1 MAGQGLTRKRLSD
14 DDIGVLRGFARQA
27 LQPFVV
33 NVEDFYY
40 SLDRIDMSTGLHPWA
55 AKEKGGAMGYMVV
68 RSGPRDFRS
77 TAVFPYVNPSR
88 LDIGVP
94 GGTKASVLAEILEEP
109 LDVEGYY
116 VYFKRGKLCFLT
128 RELAEAELG
137 GVRLQAPVL
146 FSREEAFALL
156 NGETLKSTKD
166 KVSKAFGIRRMS

>member
-1 MAGQGLTRKRLSD
+1 MASQGWTKKRLSE
-14 DDIGVLRGFARQA
+14 DDIGILRGFARQA

-40 SLDRIDMSTGLHPWA
+40 SLGRIDMSTGMHPWA
-55 AKEKGGAMGYMVV
+55 ARERGGAMGYMVV
-68 RSGPRDFRS
+68 RTGPKDFKS
-77 TAVFPYVNPSR
+77 TAVFPYVNPSK

-116 VYFKRGKLCFLT
+116 VYYRRGKLCFLT
-128 RELAEAELG
+128 RELAEAELS
-137 GVRLQAPVL
+137 GVRLQAPV
-146 FSREEAFALL
+146 FFTREEAFALL

-166 KVSKAFGIRRMS
+166 RVAKAFGIRRMP